1 MDKLILTG
9 TQDTPN
15 VILDKDENKFQF
27 SGKSL
32 PEDVKEFY
40 SPIIQ
45 WIEEYAKTPNAQTT
59 IEFKMEYFNTASSKI
74 ILDILTRLETM
85 VKNGTN
91 VEVHWYYQTDDE
103 DMQEA
108 GEAYADIIE
117 VPIKLIGY

>member
-59 IEFKMEYFNTASSKI
+59 IEFKMEYFNAASSKI

>member
-1 MDKLILTG
+1 MDKLVLTG

-85 VKNGTN
+85 VKNGAN